1 MKAGFDQ
8 TERERERER
17 DVKPKQG
24 DVGFAD
30 GFLPSSSR
38 FMGFYL
44 VFFILYYSFAPLFQ
58 PKWKKR
64 REKEKGKEVKYE
76 EKSSRFS
83 FPSRFILLHECVRST
98 IAWKV

>member
-1 MKAGFDQ
+1 MKAGFD
-8 TERERERER
+8 EREKERER
-17 DVKPKQG
+17 DVKPKRE

-58 PKWKKR
+58 PKWKR
-64 REKEKGKEVKYE
+64 RESRAREKEKEVKCE
-76 EKSSRFS
+76 
-83 FPSRFILLHECVRST
+83 
-98 IAWKV
+98 

>member
-8 TERERERER
+8 TERERER
-17 DVKPKQG
+17 DVKPKRG

-64 REKEKGKEVKYE
+64 RDSRAREKEKEVKYE
-76 EKSSRFS
+76 
-83 FPSRFILLHECVRST
+83 
-98 IAWKV
+98 